1 MIQITFTPETP
12 QQAAVIAEAIGK
24 YLDVVPVGG
33 TVAEVK
39 EPAAETPKKT
49 RKAAAPAAP
58 ETPSASSTAAETPA
72 STATPASP
80 SEVTLEVVRDKLA
93 KLSQAGKGPEVKNL
107 IGKFGAT
114 KLTDI
119 PSEKYVELLAAA
131 EEL

>member
-1 MIQITFTPETP
+1 MITITFTPETP
-12 QQAAVIAEAIGK
+12 EQAAVVAEAIGK
-24 YLDVVPVGG
+24 YLAVVPAGA
-33 TVAEVK
+33 TVAEIK
-39 EPAAETPKKT
+39 ETAAEAPKKT

-58 ETPSASSTAAETPA
+58 ETPSASSSTAETPA

-80 SEVTLEVVRDKLA
+80 SEVSLEVVRDKLA

-107 IGKFGAT
+107 IGKFGAA

-119 PSEKYVELLAAA
+119 PSEKYAELLAAA